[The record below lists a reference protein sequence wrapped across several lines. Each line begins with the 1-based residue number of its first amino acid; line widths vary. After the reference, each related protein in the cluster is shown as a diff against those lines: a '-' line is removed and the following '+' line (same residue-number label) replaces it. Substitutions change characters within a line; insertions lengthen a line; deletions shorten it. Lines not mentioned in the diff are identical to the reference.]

1 MRRTL
6 ALAVLLAAVAAAPAR
21 ADYVIEGRGWGHGVG
36 MSQYGAYGYALDEGR
51 SFRFILG
58 HYYTGTSVRRVASSR
73 MRVLLR
79 RTTKPKVCGATLIRD
94 AAGRKVKLR
103 DTRVY
108 RFAPW
113 GAGGLQVFDTSN
125 GRRRARL
132 RAPVRVTGGASVC
145 LRGTAENG
153 VKSGSYR
160 GALRLHRDRGAT
172 LVVNDL
178 SLESY
183 LQGVVAA
190 EMPAS
195 WPAEALKAQAVV
207 ARSYALRG
215 RRSGERFDVY
225 ADTRSQMYRG
235 VAGEVLAATRAV
247 RATRALAVTFGAEIA
262 QTFFHST
269 SGGRTAANEEGFG
282 GGVAIPYLRS
292 VDDPYDSL
300 SPFHAWTVRLDDR
313 DAQRKLSSVR
323 AGDLDGLEVSAT
335 TPTGRVTTVD
345 VIGADATVPVSG
357 AEIRRLLEL
366 RSTWFTIRR
375 EDTR

>member
-1 MRRTL
+1 
-6 ALAVLLAAVAAAPAR
+6 
-21 ADYVIEGRGWGHGVG
+21 
-36 MSQYGAYGYALDEGR
+36 
-51 SFRFILG
+51 
-58 HYYTGTSVRRVASSR
+58 
-73 MRVLLR
+73 
-79 RTTKPKVCGATLIRD
+79 
-94 AAGRKVKLR
+94 
-103 DTRVY
+103 
-108 RFAPW
+108 
-113 GAGGLQVFDTSN
+113 
-125 GRRRARL
+125 
-132 RAPVRVTGGASVC
+132 
-145 LRGTAENG
+145 
-153 VKSGSYR
+153 
-160 GALRLHRDRGAT
+160 
-172 LVVNDL
+172 
-178 SLESY
+178 
-183 LQGVVAA
+183 
-190 EMPAS
+190 
-195 WPAEALKAQAVV
+195 
-207 ARSYALRG
+207 
-215 RRSGERFDVY
+215 
-225 ADTRSQMYRG
+225 MYRG

-282 GGVAIPYLRS
+282 GGLAIPYLRS

-345 VIGADATVPVSG
+345 VVGADATVPVSG